1 LHDCWLAI
9 TAVGAHEYAQRR
21 VFMDLINILQ
31 QSGAIGGIAQQL
43 GVDEGTAQTGAAALL
58 PAILGGFK
66 SSAQAQPSGLEGLGG
81 LLQQFGGGGLLDAV
95 AAPEPAPVDQGN
107 SILGQIFGS
116 KDVSRSVAGHAAGQT
131 GLDPSLLKS
140 MLPILAMAVAGYM
153 AKQGGGAQ
161 QGGGGLGDLLGGVLG
176 GGLGGGGQA
185 SGGLGGMLGNV
196 LGGALGGGGGQAAA
210 PASAGLGGLASM
222 LDFDGDG
229 NPLDDIIGMAGKLR
243 S

>member
-1 LHDCWLAI
+1 
-9 TAVGAHEYAQRR
+9 
-21 VFMDLINILQ
+21 MDLINILQ

-95 AAPEPAPVDQGN
+95 AAPAPAPVEQGN

-161 QGGGGLGDLLGGVLG
+161 QSGGGGLGDLIGGV
-176 GGLGGGGQA
+176 LGGGGQA
-185 SGGLGGMLGNV
+185 SGGMGGMLGSV

-210 PASAGLGGLASM
+210 PAAGGLGGLASM

-229 NPLDDIIGMAGKLR
+229 NPLDDIMGMAGKLR